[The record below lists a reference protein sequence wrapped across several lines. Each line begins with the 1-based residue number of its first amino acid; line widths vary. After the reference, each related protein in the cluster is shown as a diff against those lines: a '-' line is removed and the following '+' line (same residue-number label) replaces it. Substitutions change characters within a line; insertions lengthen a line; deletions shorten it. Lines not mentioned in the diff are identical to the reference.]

1 MMDIV
6 QIWPFTAGDDLP
18 PIVDALLEHFKL
30 SPMSVV
36 GVALSGEGSRVYLE
50 IQAYHV
56 RPTRLPEGIRD
67 TYKVSLHIV
76 QVLLEQVKHPG
87 VSSSSDLRPYPLY
100 GLLHVLILEDISGLW
115 EVKLPALG

>member
-1 MMDIV
+1 
-6 QIWPFTAGDDLP
+6 
-18 PIVDALLEHFKL
+18 
-30 SPMSVV
+30 MSVV

-50 IQAYHV
+50 IKAHHV
-56 RPTRLPEGIRD
+56 RPARSPEGIRD
-67 TYKVSLHIV
+67 TYKVPLHVV